1 MKIWLAALTVA
12 LAMWGQSFEVASI
25 KPHPGEVIISMDP
38 MLRGNRVVGTAS
50 TLLDLITNAYGV
62 RHDQVAGGPEW
73 IKADRFDV
81 EAKAPGD
88 AVPSSEEVK
97 LMMRNLLAER
107 FGLKLH
113 AEARDVPVYFLVVA
127 KSGAKLKAADASAP
141 VGAITRGSDKGIRME
156 TKRDTM
162 QKLALQ
168 LSVSSGRP
176 VIDRTGLDGEYQYTL
191 EWFPANRIPP
201 ADSDVP
207 SVFTA
212 VEEQLGL
219 KLETGRAPQD
229 FLVIDYAGKL
239 SEN

>member
-1 MKIWLAALTVA
+1 MKAWLAILIIAPA
-12 LAMWGQSFEVASI
+12 ISGQSFEVASI
-25 KPHPGEVIISMDP
+25 KPHAGEVIVSMDP
-38 MLRGNRVVGTAS
+38 MLRGNRVTGTAS
-50 TLLDLITNAYGV
+50 TLLDMVTSAYDV
-62 RHDQVAGGPEW
+62 RHDQVAGGPAW
-73 IKADRFDV
+73 IKVDRFDV
-81 EAKAPGD
+81 EAKVPGD
-88 AVPSSEEVK
+88 AIPSREEVK

-113 AEARDVPVYFLVVA
+113 EETKDVLVYFLVVA
-127 KSGAKLKAADASAP
+127 KSGPKLNPGAPDALA
-141 VGAITRGSDKGIRME
+141 GAVTRYSDKGIRME

-219 KLETGRAPQD
+219 KLEAGRAPQD

-239 SEN
+239 LEN